1 MSSKNKKIIYVT
13 YQTFPAET
21 ANSLQSISNIKYF
34 LKNNIDISL
43 YFPLREK
50 NSSDNIKV
58 LQNKY
63 KIEEDFFV
71 QGVKHYLPFG
81 RIRFLEKV
89 SFHFSHL
96 IWSFILVNKY
106 FKNRSKEDIFFT
118 RSEWLMYFLS
128 KKESLVI
135 YECHQTSRVR
145 NYLINKV
152 KDRDNIKFIFL
163 NENLSNFYSIS
174 QKNSI
179 TLHNAVDHE
188 LFQNNSVTKTNT
200 LIFVGNLS
208 RFSESRNI
216 DFLIDFYR
224 DNPKFRKYNLN
235 IVGGPKAEASR
246 LSLRIKEY
254 SLENVIKIHGR
265 LNRED
270 SIRAIQASKIGILI
284 NSNTNLHSFEHTSPL
299 KYFEYIYGGVGGIA
313 IDFPAHRVL
322 PYNENIS
329 YFQENNS
336 ESFSRA
342 IENSLEAKSLEFENL
357 EKITIDARVKK
368 IINFI
373 N

>member
-1 MSSKNKKIIYVT
+1 MFSNNKKITYVT

-50 NSSDNIKV
+50 NSSGDLKV
-58 LQNKY
+58 LQNEY
-63 KIEEDFFV
+63 KIEENFFV

-81 RIRFLEKV
+81 RISLFEKV
-89 SFHFSHL
+89 SFHFSHF

-106 FKNRSKEDIFFT
+106 FRNRSKDDVFFT

-128 KKESLVI
+128 KKESIVI
-135 YECHQTSRVR
+135 YECHQTSRLR

-152 KDRDNIKFIFL
+152 KDRSNIKFIFL
-163 NENLSNFYSIS
+163 NENLSNFYSVL

-188 LFQNNSVTKTNT
+188 LFKNNNIDKSNT

-208 RFSESRNI
+208 RFSQSRNI
-216 DFLIDFYR
+216 DFLIEFYR
-224 DNPKFRKYNLN
+224 DNPKFRKYNLH

-254 SLENVIKIHGR
+254 NLENVITIHGR
-265 LNRED
+265 LSRED
-270 SIRAIQASKIGILI
+270 SIKAIQGSKIGILI
-284 NSNTNLHSFEHTSPL
+284 NSNTNLHSFEYTSPL
-299 KYFEYIYGGVGGIA
+299 KYFEYLYGGLGVIA

-322 PYNENIS
+322 PFNENIC
-329 YFQENNS
+329 YFQENDS
-336 ESFSRA
+336 DSFSKA
-342 IENSLEAKSLEFENL
+342 IENSLEAKSIGFENL
-357 EKITIDARVKK
+357 EKITIDTRVKK
-368 IINFI
+368 IIDFI

>member
-81 RIRFLEKV
+81 RIGFLEKV

-152 KDRDNIKFIFL
+152 RDRDNIKFIFL

-174 QKNSI
+174 PKNSI

-246 LSLRIKEY
+246 LSLLIKEY

-284 NSNTNLHSFEHTSPL
+284 NSSTNLHSFEHTSPL
-299 KYFEYIYGGVGGIA
+299 KYFEYIYGGLGVIA

-322 PYNENIS
+322 PFNENIS

>member
-81 RIRFLEKV
+81 RIGFLEKV

-163 NENLSNFYSIS
+163 NENLSNF
-174 QKNSI
+174 
-179 TLHNAVDHE
+179 L
-188 LFQNNSVTKTNT
+188 L
-200 LIFVGNLS
+200 
-208 RFSESRNI
+208 
-216 DFLIDFYR
+216 
-224 DNPKFRKYNLN
+224 
-235 IVGGPKAEASR
+235 
-246 LSLRIKEY
+246 
-254 SLENVIKIHGR
+254 
-265 LNRED
+265 
-270 SIRAIQASKIGILI
+270 
-284 NSNTNLHSFEHTSPL
+284 
-299 KYFEYIYGGVGGIA
+299 
-313 IDFPAHRVL
+313 
-322 PYNENIS
+322 
-329 YFQENNS
+329 
-336 ESFSRA
+336 
-342 IENSLEAKSLEFENL
+342 
-357 EKITIDARVKK
+357 
-368 IINFI
+368 
-373 N
+373 